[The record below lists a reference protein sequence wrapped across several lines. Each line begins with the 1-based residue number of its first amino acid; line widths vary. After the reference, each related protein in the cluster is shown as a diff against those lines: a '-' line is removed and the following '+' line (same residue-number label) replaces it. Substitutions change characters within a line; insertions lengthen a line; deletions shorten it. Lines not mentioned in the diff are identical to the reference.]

1 MRPMRLR
8 GRRHRC
14 ALRPHEWMCS
24 IVHTVQHPP
33 PGRSPTRMRAQGTRR
48 LPRSLTRSRRPQP
61 PAGPAFLAARAVGG
75 ASPALPWVDAAA
87 PGRGGR
93 RGCPVS
99 RSGEWQADA
108 RRRGFG
114 RGAVGGQRRGSTK
127 RWPAVAAGSPAL
139 VSGERR

>member
-8 GRRHRC
+8 GCRHRC
-14 ALRPHEWMCS
+14 ALCPHEWMCS

-33 PGRSPTRMRAQGTRR
+33 PGRSPARMRAQGTRR
-48 LPRSLTRSRRPQP
+48 FPRSLKRSRRPQP

-87 PGRGGR
+87 PGRGGW

-99 RSGEWQADA
+99 RSGEWRADA
-108 RRRGFG
+108 RRCGFG
-114 RGAVGGQRRGSTK
+114 RGAVGGQRRGSRT
-127 RWPAVAAGSPAL
+127 RWPVVAAGSPAL